1 MEFSLRLRFFYFNY
15 AKIKEEINYNEVN
28 RLLKDKRIGFIG
40 IGVMGESMAGHILDA
55 GYELHV
61 YTRTKEK
68 AENLISRGAI
78 WEDSVTMLAKNS
90 DVVITIIGTP
100 EDVKSVYFGRDG
112 LIENLKASSYVIDM
126 TTSSPKLAEEIF
138 EKAKAKKIHTLDAP
152 VSGGDVGAKNAAL
165 TIMVGGNEN
174 DYETVK
180 PLLSLMGNNIVRQGD
195 AGAGQHTKMVNQ
207 ITIAPGMIGVCEAL
221 IYADAAGLD
230 AETVLSSI
238 ATGAAGSWSL
248 SNYGPRIIKGDFEPG
263 FAIKHYIKDMK
274 IALDSAKEMGLETP
288 GLKLALEMYE
298 EVAAKGLLEKGTHA
312 LMKYYDK

>member
-1 MEFSLRLRFFYFNY
+1 M
-15 AKIKEEINYNEVN
+15 
-28 RLLKDKRIGFIG
+28 LKDKRIGFIG